1 MSEKE
6 SNQASLGA
14 SDASLPAK
22 NGSRDVEHAP
32 TPLGS
37 EEHSARDDGVATRTR
52 LQTRLQTV
60 AAADILDP
68 SGIAAP
74 QTRSEPTADS
84 TSVDNDGSSARPA
97 ASSSLHGVAPPSVYT
112 TAVNDGSPAHS
123 ATSSSLHGI
132 PPSSVPAQSSST
144 DLANMMEWV
153 R

>member
-60 AAADILDP
+60 AAAGILDP

-74 QTRSEPTADS
+74 QTQLLRQRMRFASLRKFPVQA
-84 TSVDNDGSSARPA
+84 NSSRL
-97 ASSSLHGVAPPSVYT
+97 SFGF
-112 TAVNDGSPAHS
+112 G
-123 ATSSSLHGI
+123 
-132 PPSSVPAQSSST
+132 
-144 DLANMMEWV
+144 
-153 R
+153 